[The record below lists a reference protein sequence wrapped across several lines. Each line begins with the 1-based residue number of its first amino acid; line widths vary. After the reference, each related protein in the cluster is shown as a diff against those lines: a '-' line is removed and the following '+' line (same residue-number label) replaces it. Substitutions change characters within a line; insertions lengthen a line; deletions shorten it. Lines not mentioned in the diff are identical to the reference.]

1 MEEKYGEGEEHAKL
15 PQFPN
20 YFKAKLYDYAFKRLE
35 KKIVSKPLNIL
46 ESENHDQNNNKKCL
60 TAGYAFFKVKR
71 FNLWATAMN
80 RQFLLYINST
90 I

>member
-1 MEEKYGEGEEHAKL
+1 MQNCHNFLIILKQSYMIMPLKGL
-15 PQFPN
+15 N
-20 YFKAKLYDYAFKRLE
+20 

-46 ESENHDQNNNKKCL
+46 ESENQDQNNNKKCL